1 MAQKFRR
8 KKRTKRGKK
17 TKKGPVDAEC
27 EELVRAPHSFVIHRG
42 QVGSYCVGLT
52 KDLRKVMEPF
62 TASSVQVKK
71 RNSVKD
77 FVAVSGPLHV
87 SHLLIV
93 TNTQVGPSL
102 RIMRTPKG
110 PTLTF
115 RIHSY
120 SLCQDILSSV
130 KKQLNAN
137 KMYKHPPLIVLNNFT
152 SDENHMKLMATMFQN
167 MFPTINV
174 TKVNLSDIKRVV
186 MINYN
191 TTSKL
196 IDFRHYGIRVVPIG
210 VSKGVKK
217 ILQSKV
223 PNLARFQDMSEFL
236 TKPGMLSESEV
247 EDDPNSHV
255 TLPQTLSSRGNLAQ
269 SKSSVRLFE
278 LGPRMTLQ
286 LIKVEEGLMDGEVM
300 FHELVHKTEE
310 EKRAI
315 QKRITQRKRLKEER
329 KRVQEQNK
337 KRKEQLK
344 EDHKQKSLAGMKK
357 KQTELDSVM
366 KQNRNDEA
374 SETVDDD
381 VQYYREEVG
390 EEPQEE
396 LFDPNKAQ
404 VKFRPPKLSMKRK
417 SPYSRKDGNNTGNK
431 KFKRGGNDDRG
442 PRKGGKKFGG
452 SDRGPRKKVLGSK
465 IKKKSKRN

>member
-1 MAQKFRR
+1 MMKRR
-8 KKRTKRGKK
+8 KKSRKGKK
-17 TKKGPVDAEC
+17 HKKGPVDAEP

-42 QVGSYCVGLT
+42 AVGGYCVALT

-77 FVAVSGPLHV
+77 FISVSGPLHV

-93 TNTQVGPSL
+93 TNTQVGPYL

-130 KKQLNAN
+130 KKQLNAD
-137 KMYKHPPLIVLNNFT
+137 KMYKHAPLIVLNNFT

-174 TKVNLSDIKRVV
+174 TKVSLSDIKRVV

-223 PNLARFQDMSEFL
+223 PNLARFQDVSEFL

-255 TLPQTLSSRGNLAQ
+255 TLPQTLSSRGNIAQ

-286 LIKVEEGLMDGEVM
+286 LIKIEEGLMDGEVM

-315 QKRITQRKRLKEER
+315 QKRIAQRKRLKEER
-329 KRVQEQNK
+329 KRTQEQNK

-344 EDHKQKSLAGMKK
+344 EEHKKKSLAGMHK
-357 KQTELDSVM
+357 KQKVEADAIM
-366 KQNRNDEA
+366 KKHGNDAQSEA
-374 SETVDDD
+374 VDDD

-390 EEPQEE
+390 EEPQPEM
-396 LFDPNKAQ
+396 FDPNNAQ
-404 VKFRPPKLSMKRK
+404 VKFRPPKLPMKRK
-417 SPYSRKDGNNTGNK
+417 SPYGKKDNAGNK
-431 KFKRGGNDDRG
+431 KFKRGNQDGDRKN
-442 PRKGGKKFGG
+442 KGGKKFGG
-452 SDRGPRKKVLGSK
+452 SKKVLGSK
-465 IKKKSKRN
+465 IRKKSQRN

>member
-1 MAQKFRR
+1 MVKMMKR
-8 KKRTKRGKK
+8 KKRPRKGKRS
-17 TKKGPVDAEC
+17 KKGPIDAEP
-27 EELVRAPHSFVIHRG
+27 EELTRAPHSFVIHRG
-42 QVGSYCVGLT
+42 PVGAYCVALT

-62 TASSVQVKK
+62 TASTVQVKK

-77 FVAVSGPLHV
+77 FISVAGPLHV

-93 TNTQVGPSL
+93 TNTQIGPSL

-130 KKQLNAN
+130 KKQVNAN

-191 TTSKL
+191 STSKL
-196 IDFRHYGIRVVPIG
+196 IDFRHFGIRVVPVG

-223 PNLARFQDMSEFL
+223 PNLARFQDVSEFL

-247 EDDPNSHV
+247 EDDPASHV

-286 LIKVEEGLMDGEVM
+286 LIKIEEGLMDGEVM
-300 FHELVHKTEE
+300 FHELVHKSED
-310 EKRAI
+310 EKRAT
-315 QKRITQRKRLKEER
+315 QKRIAQRKRLKEER
-329 KRVQEQNK
+329 KRTQEQNK

-344 EDHKQKSLAGMKK
+344 EDHKQKSLAGMKVK
-357 KQTELDSVM
+357 HGAETNALM
-366 KQNRNDEA
+366 KQHRNDEA

-390 EEPQEE
+390 EEPQED
-396 LFDPNKAQ
+396 LFDPDKAQ
-404 VKFRPPKLSMKRK
+404 VRFRPPKLPMKRK
-417 SPYSRKDGNNTGNK
+417 SPYRKDGGGGAGK
-431 KFKRGGNDDRG
+431 KFKRDGGDKKGRG
-442 PRKGGKKFGG
+442 SGKKFGG
-452 SDRGPRKKVLGSK
+452 ARKVMGSK